1 LYGLLAHNGYQ
12 ASYPDELDDVKPPDF
27 DEINQVQLSTKV
39 DIDLHMDMK
48 SEKRGE
54 TNRKVDED
62 IDIDLDDPDTEAAAI
77 KIQASIRGRQAR
89 KQVREIKETKE
100 EIEETVEEFDIDLT
114 DPETSLAATKIQAG
128 YRGSKARKEVVSL
141 RQERIDI
148 DDEEVNKHVVEEEI
162 DIDMDDPE
170 TAKAAT
176 KIQASFRGSQS
187 RKEVKSMKEKV
198 EETVTAQEVEEEID
212 IDMDDP
218 ETAKAATKIQAS
230 FRGSQSR
237 KEVKSMKEKEEI
249 IEENVTAQEAEEE
262 IDIDMDDPETA
273 LAATKIQASFRGSQ
287 ARKEV
292 KTMKGSSEK
301 INEKDESTQEV
312 EEVIDIDLDDPETEM
327 AATKIQAGYKGMKT
341 RKEMK
346 ARKNENEEIVE
357 ENVTAQEAEEEID
370 IDMDDP
376 ETALAATKIQASFRG
391 SQARKEVK
399 TMKGSSEQINEKD
412 ERTQEVEEIIDID
425 LDDPETEM
433 AATKI
438 QAGYKGMK
446 TRKEMKARKN
456 ENEGMVEESVSA
468 KEAEEE
474 IDIDMDDP
482 ETELAA
488 TKIQA
493 GYKGMKTRKE
503 MKAKKK
509 ENEETV
515 EQNVTAQEAE
525 EEIDIDLDDPE
536 TEMAATKI
544 QAGYKG
550 MKTRK
555 EMKAR
560 KKENELEGGEGVIDI
575 DLDDPE
581 TGKAATKIQAGFRG
595 SKARKQVKEMKE
607 MNEIVEEMEEEIDID
622 MDDPETAKAATK
634 IQASFRGS
642 QSRKEVK
649 SMKEKEEAVQQD
661 VTEPEAEEEI
671 DIDMDDPETAKA
683 ATKIQASFR
692 GSQSRKEVKQMK
704 AGDGTKI
711 KFDPDNPEVDE
722 AATKIQSGY
731 KNMKAREAKKKEEM
745 AEDTVKGQGDE
756 EIDIDLNDPEV
767 EMAATKIQSGYKGMK
782 TRKEMK
788 AKKKENEEIVEQ
800 KVTAQEAEEEID
812 IDMDDPETAIAATK
826 IQASFRGS
834 QSRKEVKSMKE
845 KEEAVKKD
853 VTEPE
858 AEEEIDIDMD
868 DPETAIAA
876 TKIQASFRG
885 SQSRKEVK
893 SMKEKEE
900 TAKQTVPDQETAS
913 FDPNDPEVNE
923 AATTI
928 QAGYRGMKT
937 RQTRQVPLDTAENK
951 EIDINLNDPEVEMA
965 ATKIQSGYKGMK
977 TRKEMKERKK
987 ENEEIVEQ
995 NVTDQE
1001 AEEEI
1006 DIDMDDPETAKAATK
1021 IQASFRGSQSR
1032 KEVKSMK
1039 EKEEIFEQSLTAQEA
1054 EEEIDID
1061 MDDPETAKAA
1071 TKIQASF
1078 RGSQSRKEVKT
1089 LKENEETVEQNVTAQ
1104 EAEEEIDIDMDDPET
1119 ALAATKIQASFRGS
1133 QARKEVKTMKETDE
1147 KNDST
1152 QGDMESGDKP
1162 EAEEEMTTE
1171 MLIHGGAEE
1180 AQDQDAR
1187 PASHQTTGDD
1197 GYTSPDMTL
1206 TLTSSVPGS
1215 PQQKSQKYLKLT
1227 GMAAPIHDPNSS
1239 ILESMMS
1246 QDMSQDIT
1254 DSELLEMNIDFPV
1267 MEEIEPTPLLPLS
1280 EEGDQNED
1288 NADSKLSSLMTVA
1301 NVDEIQTIEEEE
1313 GSGDHEV
1320 NVDDEKQESTKDA
1333 VSEGEAPPLDKPEE
1347 VAPVG
1352 AVPFEDPQGH
1362 QDEALVSQQ
1371 VEDKCSEDYVKEKEQ
1386 KEQIML
1392 YYSKG
1397 SYTSEKV
1404 LVYLYERGIDFTSF
1418 NVDLSKGE
1426 QFSKWFLK
1434 INPKAE
1440 VPVLTIKDPSRDP
1453 RDPRHLKILMD
1464 STRIMH
1470 SVDAKFAGDL
1480 PTPNLVPASTDTV
1493 AYQHHV
1499 YFTAIFDQVLNNL
1512 LISGNVL
1519 PFNCTHLDLIV
1530 FGHFMSLPFLKRFSP
1545 EFNSY
1550 RFTSF

>member
-1 LYGLLAHNGYQ
+1 MYGLLAHNGYQ

-249 IEENVTAQEAEEE
+249 
-262 IDIDMDDPETA
+262 
-273 LAATKIQASFRGSQ
+273 
-287 ARKEV
+287 
-292 KTMKGSSEK
+292 
-301 INEKDESTQEV
+301 
-312 EEVIDIDLDDPETEM
+312 
-327 AATKIQAGYKGMKT
+327 
-341 RKEMK
+341 
-346 ARKNENEEIVE
+346 VE

-391 SQARKEVK
+391 SQA
-399 TMKGSSEQINEKD
+399 
-412 ERTQEVEEIIDID
+412 
-425 LDDPETEM
+425 
-433 AATKI
+433 
-438 QAGYKGMK
+438 
-446 TRKEMKARKN
+446 
-456 ENEGMVEESVSA
+456 
-468 KEAEEE
+468 
-474 IDIDMDDP
+474 
-482 ETELAA
+482 
-488 TKIQA
+488 
-493 GYKGMKTRKE
+493 
-503 MKAKKK
+503 
-509 ENEETV
+509 
-515 EQNVTAQEAE
+515 
-525 EEIDIDLDDPE
+525 
-536 TEMAATKI
+536 
-544 QAGYKG
+544 
-550 MKTRK
+550 
-555 EMKAR
+555 
-560 KKENELEGGEGVIDI
+560 
-575 DLDDPE
+575 
-581 TGKAATKIQAGFRG
+581 
-595 SKARKQVKEMKE
+595 
-607 MNEIVEEMEEEIDID
+607 
-622 MDDPETAKAATK
+622 
-634 IQASFRGS
+634 
-642 QSRKEVK
+642 
-649 SMKEKEEAVQQD
+649 
-661 VTEPEAEEEI
+661 
-671 DIDMDDPETAKA
+671 
-683 ATKIQASFR
+683 
-692 GSQSRKEVKQMK
+692 
-704 AGDGTKI
+704 
-711 KFDPDNPEVDE
+711 
-722 AATKIQSGY
+722 
-731 KNMKAREAKKKEEM
+731 
-745 AEDTVKGQGDE
+745 
-756 EIDIDLNDPEV
+756 
-767 EMAATKIQSGYKGMK
+767 
-782 TRKEMK
+782 
-788 AKKKENEEIVEQ
+788 
-800 KVTAQEAEEEID
+800 
-812 IDMDDPETAIAATK
+812 
-826 IQASFRGS
+826 
-834 QSRKEVKSMKE
+834 
-845 KEEAVKKD
+845 
-853 VTEPE
+853 
-858 AEEEIDIDMD
+858 
-868 DPETAIAA
+868 
-876 TKIQASFRG
+876 
-885 SQSRKEVK
+885 
-893 SMKEKEE
+893 
-900 TAKQTVPDQETAS
+900 
-913 FDPNDPEVNE
+913 
-923 AATTI
+923 
-928 QAGYRGMKT
+928 
-937 RQTRQVPLDTAENK
+937 
-951 EIDINLNDPEVEMA
+951 
-965 ATKIQSGYKGMK
+965 
-977 TRKEMKERKK
+977 
-987 ENEEIVEQ
+987 
-995 NVTDQE
+995 
-1001 AEEEI
+1001 
-1006 DIDMDDPETAKAATK
+1006 
-1021 IQASFRGSQSR
+1021 
-1032 KEVKSMK
+1032 
-1039 EKEEIFEQSLTAQEA
+1039 
-1054 EEEIDID
+1054 
-1061 MDDPETAKAA
+1061 
-1071 TKIQASF
+1071 
-1078 RGSQSRKEVKT
+1078 RKEVKT